1 MQIDPTTGKVAFVA
15 IEKLDKATGEVTA
28 TFDSL
33 GPVMLIEK
41 VPVVTKKVSPEKYA
55 DKKVADAAEK
65 LKDQKAGFTLTDF
78 IDDLTDTENK
88 EVTLD
93 NGQTINLDDYVS
105 ASSLIDMAIKMSDD
119 YSYDM
124 SGSLDAQVNC
134 DIDSVDWKSL
144 VTANDAD
151 FDVDTA
157 EGDLSLLTEIEP
169 FTIPDSIVVQADA
182 STGEL
187 NYLAEPELSFAYPEK
202 EEEEAEAADDAD
214 ETADTDE
221 TADAEDDL
229 MSWIVKDEAGSSEQP
244 NLVIKGEF
252 KGMGPLAIFTKDAK

>member
-1 MQIDPTTGKVAFVA
+1 MVIKEDDKITYETNGAIKTTLTIEAAKDVKKKDVLLMQIDPTTGKVAFVA
-15 IEKLDKATGEVTA
+15 IEKRGQSHRRSYSHLRFTWTCNADREGSCCNQE
-28 TFDSL
+28 
-33 GPVMLIEK
+33 G
-41 VPVVTKKVSPEKYA
+41 SPEKYA

-157 EGDLSLLTEIEP
+157 EAT
-169 FTIPDSIVVQADA
+169 
-182 STGEL
+182 
-187 NYLAEPELSFAYPEK
+187 
-202 EEEEAEAADDAD
+202 
-214 ETADTDE
+214 
-221 TADAEDDL
+221 
-229 MSWIVKDEAGSSEQP
+229 
-244 NLVIKGEF
+244 
-252 KGMGPLAIFTKDAK
+252 